1 VLFHTRSVS
10 CRYAYAK
17 RDELVIIHTPGT
29 IPGRE
34 GEQQIA
40 ILRDDTHLS
49 RWIEEDKRLDADRA
63 GLADLVLKLIP
74 EGSVVVDAGASLG
87 DHAALYA
94 TKAELVHAFEPQPES
109 FACLRENC
117 GGLNVRMYNCGLSD
131 SKADLTIAKSG
142 NVGAS
147 QIAAGGDVPIK
158 VVSLDSFGLSPA
170 LIKWD
175 VEGHEV
181 LALRGARLTILRCRP
196 IMVMEVHQHGLAA
209 AGFTIR
215 DLWQE
220 LLWLEYPRCTDIR
233 TGAPFNPDDG
243 KPEYDIVCTP

>member
-1 VLFHTRSVS
+1 MIL
-10 CRYAYAK
+10 
-17 RDELVIIHTPGT
+17 HTPGT
-29 IPGRE
+29 IPGKE

-40 ILRDDTHLS
+40 ILKDDTHLS
-49 RWIEEDKRLDADRA
+49 RWIEQYHRLDAD
-63 GLADLVLKLIP
+63 LANLHNLVLPLIS
-74 EGSVVVDAGASLG
+74 EGSVVIDAGASLG
-87 DHAALYA
+87 DHTAVYA
-94 TKAELVHAFEPQPES
+94 TRANVVHAFEPQPES

-117 GGLNVRMYNCGLSD
+117 EDLPGVVLHNCGLSD
-131 SKADLTIAKSG
+131 RAAALAIAKDP

-147 QIAAGGDVPIK
+147 GIRGKGDVPIE
-158 VVSLDSFGLSPA
+158 VIMLDSLGLFPD

-181 LALRGARLTILRCRP
+181 LALRGARMTILRCRP
-196 IMVMEVHQHGLAA
+196 IMVIEVHQHGLAA

-233 TGAPFNPDDG
+233 TGAAFNPDDG

>member
-1 VLFHTRSVS
+1 M
-10 CRYAYAK
+10 A
-17 RDELVIIHTPGT
+17 IIHVAGA
-29 IPGRE
+29 IPGKE

-40 ILRDDTHLS
+40 ILKDDTHLS
-49 RWIEEDKRLDADRA
+49 RWIEEDKRLDADRY
-63 GLADLVLKLIP
+63 GLAELVLKLIP

-109 FACLRENC
+109 FACLVENC
-117 GGLNVRMYNCGLSD
+117 SGLSVRMYNCGLSD

-181 LALRGARLTILRCRP
+181 RALRGARLTILRCRP
-196 IMVMEVHQHGLAA
+196 IMVMEVHQSGLAA

-220 LLWLEYPRCTDIR
+220 LRWLEYPRCADIR
-233 TGAPFNPDDG
+233 TGAAFNPDDG
-243 KPEYDIVCTP
+243 KPEYDIVCRP

>member
-1 VLFHTRSVS
+1 
-10 CRYAYAK
+10 
-17 RDELVIIHTPGT
+17 
-29 IPGRE
+29 
-34 GEQQIA
+34 
-40 ILRDDTHLS
+40 
-49 RWIEEDKRLDADRA
+49 
-63 GLADLVLKLIP
+63 
-74 EGSVVVDAGASLG
+74 
-87 DHAALYA
+87 
-94 TKAELVHAFEPQPES
+94 
-109 FACLRENC
+109 
-117 GGLNVRMYNCGLSD
+117 MYNCGLSD

>member
-1 VLFHTRSVS
+1 M
-10 CRYAYAK
+10 A
-17 RDELVIIHTPGT
+17 IIHVSGT
-29 IPGRE
+29 IPGKE

-40 ILRDDTHLS
+40 ILKDDTHLS

-63 GLADLVLKLIP
+63 GLAELVLKLIP
-74 EGSVVVDAGASLG
+74 EGSTVVDAGASLG
-87 DHAALYA
+87 DHTALYA
-94 TKAELVHAFEPQPES
+94 TKAAAVHAFEPQPES
-109 FACLRENC
+109 FECLRQNC
-117 GGLNVRMYNCGLSD
+117 EGLPVLLHNCGLSD
-131 SKADLTIAKSG
+131 HAAMLAIAKSD

-147 QIAAGGDVPIK
+147 LIHEKGDVPVTVIP
-158 VVSLDSFGLSPA
+158 LDSLGLSPA

-220 LLWLEYPRCTDIR
+220 LLWLEYPWCADIR

-243 KPEYDIVCTP
+243 KYEYDIVCMP

>member
-1 VLFHTRSVS
+1 M
-10 CRYAYAK
+10 
-17 RDELVIIHTPGT
+17 IIHVSGT
-29 IPGRE
+29 IPGKE

-40 ILRDDTHLS
+40 ILKDDTHLS

-63 GLADLVLKLIP
+63 GLAELVLKLIP
-74 EGSVVVDAGASLG
+74 EGSTVVDAGASLG

-220 LLWLEYPRCTDIR
+220 LLWLEYPRCADIR

-243 KPEYDIVCTP
+243 KHEYDIVCMP